1 MTLSEVDWVTL
12 NDIGMVTVGMQA
24 KEAVECGQVAG
35 KGHQLQYAG
44 CDQHHDQE
52 FTNWIKL
59 S

>member
-1 MTLSEVDWVTL
+1 
-12 NDIGMVTVGMQA
+12 MVTVGMQA

-35 KGHQLQYAG
+35 KGHQLQYEG